1 MTKHEWQLLYRRA
14 RVNPETA
21 EGLELDVLSAAG
33 IIPVIR
39 RQKLRMLLVRNAA
52 RFQRA
57 EWLGLAKGLAVQFVA
72 SGFADNPADI
82 EGSDRYERHAYRM
95 YRRVGACASRLE
107 MPKAT
112 KRR

>member
-1 MTKHEWQLLYRRA
+1 MTKHEWKLMYRRA
-14 RVNPETA
+14 RVSPETA
-21 EGLELDVLSAAG
+21 EGLELDVLSDAG
-33 IIPVIR
+33 VLPVIR
-39 RQKLRMLLVRNAA
+39 RQKLRMLLVRNAK

-57 EWLGLAKGLAVQFVA
+57 EWLGLAKGLARQFVA
-72 SGFADNPADI
+72 SGFADNPADL

-95 YRRVGACASRLE
+95 YRRVGACVSRFE

>member
-1 MTKHEWQLLYRRA
+1 MTRNEWRLMYRRA

-21 EGLELDVLSAAG
+21 EGLELEVLSDAG
-33 IIPVIR
+33 VLPVIR
-39 RQKLRMLLVRNAA
+39 RQKLRMLLVRNAN
-52 RFQRA
+52 RLQRA
-57 EWLGLAKGLAVQFVA
+57 EWLGLARGLARQFVA
-72 SGFADNPADI
+72 SGFSDDRADL

-95 YRRVGACASRLE
+95 YRRVGACSSRFE